1 MNNAHEE
8 LIVLANLYC
17 EEQLGDD
24 QLIRLQDLLRSS
36 GESQSLF
43 IEFVQLH
50 GQLTWS
56 GGVMPGNGPE
66 LIASEDDVIPQR
78 EVITLSPAFSARK
91 ADDRTFAPAPVRR
104 SLRAAGVAL
113 ASLTAAVL
121 ISLAFRSQGEPQD
134 SADLVSDASPVNGA
148 GAAENVDTD
157 GAQTPVDDLPP
168 LKLDG
173 VQPSEAV
180 VRTEERLAP
189 LPHDAPRVGVPDGP
203 SDAEIVA
210 EIDRMIESVWQEN
223 NATPAAAAD
232 DHEWIR
238 RTYLTLTGRIP
249 SIEEVS
255 DFVGSESPRKRD
267 ELLNQLLTSRRASE
281 NLAVIW
287 TNLLIGRSNSR
298 DVDQKS
304 LFGFLLKQFDANK
317 PWMDTVGRLIAAE
330 GRSDQN
336 GATNFLLAHL
346 NDQAT
351 PATAV
356 TARLFLGQQVHC
368 TQCHDHPF
376 AKERQ
381 QQEFWSLNAF
391 FKQAERKQIKVAA
404 EDGTTRDIWTLA
416 DSGKTG
422 MTYYDTLRGQTKAV
436 LPEFSGESL
445 PAETEGSRRGEL
457 VRLLAADSEHQVA
470 RAMVNRMWAQFFGYG
485 FTNPIDDLGAHN
497 PVSHSELYDY
507 LTNAFVKSDYDLHRL
522 MRWLAMSRSF
532 GLSSVQSEAA
542 YAVDDPQEGG
552 MPLFSRIYPRHMVP
566 EQVYESIRI
575 AIRSVSDQPIDSSL
589 GTEHRREWVDQ
600 FVQAYGT
607 DENDEQLAF
616 EGNISQALLM
626 MNNEDLTSA
635 IPLAAMEVTKALQ
648 NAPVTAAPER
658 LALATVNR
666 RPTENESK
674 AFRNR
679 FRALSRSLPADQAMK
694 TATEDMLWA
703 YLNCS
708 EFVSV
713 H

>member
-1 MNNAHEE
+1 MNDAHEE
-8 LIVLANLYC
+8 LIILANFYC
-17 EEQLGDD
+17 EEQLDD
-24 QLIRLQDLLRSS
+24 EQLIRLQDLLRFST
-36 GESQSLF
+36 EYQSLF

-50 GQLTWS
+50 GQLAWS
-56 GGVMPGNGPE
+56 GGVMPGHE
-66 LIASEDDVIPQR
+66 LETNASEDDVIAQR
-78 EVITLSPAFSARK
+78 EVILLSPAVTSRK
-91 ADDRTFAPAPVRR
+91 ADAPTVAPAPARK
-104 SLRAAGVAL
+104 SFRAAGMAV
-113 ASLTAAVL
+113 ASLAAALL
-121 ISLAFRSQGEPQD
+121 IALAFRDQGEPQNF
-134 SADLVSDASPVNGA
+134 ADLVFDGSPVNGSET
-148 GAAENVDTD
+148 AENVEPS
-157 GAQTPVDDLPP
+157 GVQTAVNELPP

-173 VQPSEAV
+173 VHPSESV
-180 VRTEERLAP
+180 VRTDEPLAP
-189 LPHDAPRVGVPDGP
+189 LPHDTPLVGEPEGP

-249 SIEEVS
+249 AIEEVS

-298 DVDQKS
+298 DVDQDS
-304 LFGFLLKQFDANK
+304 LFSFLLKQFDANQ
-317 PWMDTVGRLIAAE
+317 PWMDTVGQLIAAE

-391 FKQAERKQIKVAA
+391 FKQAERKQIKVPA
-404 EDGTTRDIWTLA
+404 ENGTTRDIWTLA
-416 DSGKTG
+416 DSGKPG

-436 LPEFSGESL
+436 LPEFAGESL
-445 PAETEGSRRGEL
+445 PPETVDSRRGEL
-457 VRLLAADSEHQVA
+457 VRLLAADSEHQVG

-522 MRWLAMSRSF
+522 MRWLAMSRPFS
-532 GLSSVQSEAA
+532 LSSMHSEAA

-552 MPLFSRIYPRHMVP
+552 MPLFSRAYPRHMVP

-600 FVQAYGT
+600 FVKAYGT

-626 MNNEDLTSA
+626 MNNEDLASA

-648 NAPVTAAPER
+648 DAPVTAAPER

-708 EFVSV
+708 EFVSI